1 MVQPSEWFALQ
12 TKPRCEKAVEYALT
26 RKGYECLLPTYQK
39 NQILSYRPAK
49 ATLPLFPTYIF
60 CRFNQGAVGK
70 AVLTS
75 GVRRIVEFG
84 GCPAALQAKEINA
97 LQTLAGT
104 DLLRR
109 PWLYVPEGTLV
120 QIKTGPL
127 SGVEGLVSIHEKR
140 ENLIITV
147 SLLQQ
152 SVMVQLDENTV
163 FSVIKEPK
171 RRSKCKIATD
181 YDYSDLALKLLK

>member
-1 MVQPSEWFALQ
+1 MVNSSEWFALQ
-12 TKPRCEKAVEYALT
+12 TKPRCEKTVEYALT

-39 NQILSYRPAK
+39 NQVLSLRTVK

-60 CRFNQGAVGK
+60 CRFNQEAVGK
-70 AVLTS
+70 AILTP
-75 GVRRIVEFG
+75 GVRRIVGFG
-84 GCPAALQAKEINA
+84 GRPAALQAKEISA
-97 LQTLAGT
+97 LQKLAKT
-104 DLLRR
+104 NLLRR

-127 SGVEGLVSIHEKR
+127 SGVEGLVSMHEKR
-140 ENLIITV
+140 EHLIITV

-152 SVMVQLDENTV
+152 SVIVQLDENIV

-171 RRSKCKIATD
+171 RPTKRKTDTD
-181 YDYSDLALKLLK
+181 YDYSDVALKLLK

>member
-1 MVQPSEWFALQ
+1 MVSSSEWFALQ

-26 RKGYECLLPTYQK
+26 RKGYECLLPMYQK
-39 NQILSYRPAK
+39 SQVLSHRPVK

-60 CRFNQGAVGK
+60 CQFNQEAVGK
-70 AVLTS
+70 AILTP

-84 GCPAALQAKEINA
+84 GRPAALQAKEIIA
-97 LQTLAGT
+97 LQKLART
-104 DLLRR
+104 NLLRK

-127 SGVEGLVSIHEKR
+127 SGVEGLVSMHDDKEH
-140 ENLIITV
+140 LIITA

-152 SVMVQLDENTV
+152 SVIVQLDENTV

-171 RRSKCKIATD
+171 KRINHKIDTD
-181 YDYSDLALKLLK
+181 YNYSDIALKLLK